1 MRCEAESAR
10 RTLDG
15 LCAFFADDEEEEEEE
30 EEEVLSLS
38 SMQAVCATTLHL
50 AQTTHSQTAG
60 LWQR

>member
-15 LCAFFADDEEEEEEE
+15 LCAFFADEEEEEEE
-30 EEEVLSLS
+30 EEPSLS